1 MPLGAILR
9 RPIACSLCLVACQAV
24 PRVGHADDAKRACVA
39 AATEGQTLRQ
49 QDKLLEARDA
59 LRTCA
64 ADSCPSVVRS
74 HCATWLSEVTALIP
88 TLIVRV
94 QDDKGADVLDAR
106 VSVDGRDWSI
116 GRPEPIDPGEH
127 VVEATPARGERQ
139 RTKVLVVDG
148 DKSRVVT
155 IRIAEPIAPARPP
168 ARTPTAATT
177 PSDTTTSSGI
187 PWGVWVVGGL
197 GIAALGTSATFTVL
211 AKNQLDMLR
220 GTCSPNCTS
229 AQTQTG
235 RTDALV
241 ADVSLGVGSAAV
253 AVAVLWAVLSGSSKA
268 PQPTGFAPWV
278 EIGPM
283 AGGGAVGVRATY

>member
-1 MPLGAILR
+1 MSLGAILR
-9 RPIACSLCLVACQAV
+9 RSIACSFCLVVCQSV
-24 PRVGHADDAKRACVA
+24 PRVGHADDAKRACVT

-49 QDKLLEARDA
+49 QDKLIEARDA
-59 LRTCA
+59 FRICA

-74 HCATWLSEVTALIP
+74 HCVTWLSEVGALIP
-88 TLIVRV
+88 TVIVRV

-106 VSVDGRDWSI
+106 VSVDGHDWSI

-127 VVEATPARGERQ
+127 VVEAVTAHGERQ
-139 RTKVLVVDG
+139 RMKVLVVDG

-155 IRIAEPIAPARPP
+155 IRIAEPIPPARPP
-168 ARTPTAATT
+168 ARTQPA
-177 PSDTTTSSGI
+177 TTTSSGI

-211 AKNQLDMLR
+211 AKNQLDMLH
-220 GTCSPNCTS
+220 GTCSPNCSS

-241 ADVSLGVGSAAV
+241 AQVSLGVGAAAV
-253 AVAVLWAVLSGSSKA
+253 AGAILWALLPRSSQA
-268 PQPTGFAPWV
+268 SQPTGFAPWLEV
-278 EIGPM
+278 GAVP
-283 AGGGAVGVRATY
+283 GGGVVGIGSTY